1 MSYPA
6 QNQFAP
12 APMPVSEG
20 VDPFIRQTYTVLLFS
35 LLGIVGLG
43 YVSYYALPRA
53 SFLPLSIADGII
65 WVLCGWLGWRRPA
78 MLTLGLF
85 SVITGLFL
93 GQLARMYY
101 GNAFALAS
109 MLTIVGFI
117 GLSAYVHITKQ
128 SFSFLRGFL
137 CISFF
142 ILLGGCFI
150 LPFFHIR
157 GMNLYVSAFGTF
169 VFAGWILYDTS
180 NLLERRNNEDYT
192 PGVAAFELLLD
203 LIGFFRWLLSLLG
216 NRD

>member
-1 MSYPA
+1 MSYPI
-6 QNQFAP
+6 QGQFAP
-12 APMPVSEG
+12 APTPIFEG
-20 VDPFIRQTYTVLLFS
+20 VDPFIRRTYSVLLVS
-35 LLGIVGLG
+35 LLAIVGLG
-43 YVSYYALPRA
+43 YVSFYTLPRT
-53 SFLPLSIADGII
+53 SFQPLGIADGII
-65 WVLCGWLGWRRPA
+65 WVLCGWFGWRRPP
-78 MLTLGLF
+78 MVTLGLF

-93 GQLARMYY
+93 GQLAHMYY
-101 GNAFALAS
+101 ANVFALAS
-109 MLTIVGFI
+109 MLTLVGFI

-157 GMNLYVSAFGTF
+157 GMNLLISTFGTF

-180 NLLERRNNEDYT
+180 NLLERRDGDYT

-203 LIGFFRWLLSLLG
+203 LIGFFRWLLSLLS